1 MPAFLTSINVLKY
14 IIPLFLGFMIG
25 FYLAEHV
32 TTRIYNVQQDKLKLE
47 YTAQISELQSK
58 LTKVIEDQNTATDVL
73 NSTSSALAEANRKL
87 SAKSVSE
94 DQKAIIKYKDK
105 VVLVKETCKLSD
117 PGLEYIREHITG
129 K

>member
-32 TTRIYNVQQDKLKLE
+32 TTRIYTAQQDKLKSE

-87 SAKSVSE
+87 SAKSVTE